1 MEHTQNIMKV
11 NDYTMSNSQRALQ
24 WRAGE
29 NISFRKPW
37 SCQKNDRFN
46 DHFLTNTPDSKT
58 GGFLNHAFI
67 NFEEKLICISNK
79 RYIRHQTARV
89 IVVNSVLFFIFAI
102 SSQVT
107 KASSEVC
114 SSTTLPN
121 LMESLERNTPHYKLP
136 PTCWGPTPLRK
147 TPLKRWNTLFGRGMR
162 GTLDTTTP
170 GGPEARVLTAPPTS
184 ETARWGNHFCFRYQ
198 ETKLLNFL
206 DMLGGVGGFCC

>member
-1 MEHTQNIMKV
+1 MHLST
-11 NDYTMSNSQRALQ
+11 L
-24 WRAGE
+24 
-29 NISFRKPW
+29 RK
-37 SCQKNDRFN
+37 NLF
-46 DHFLTNTPDSKT
+46 
-58 GGFLNHAFI
+58 AFT
-67 NFEEKLICISNK
+67 NK

-89 IVVNSVLFFIFAI
+89 IVVNSVLFIFAI

-136 PTCWGPTPLRK
+136 PTCWRPTPLRK
-147 TPLKRWNTLFGRGMR
+147 TPLKRWNTLFGRGIR

-170 GGPEARVLTAPPTS
+170 VGSEARVLTAPPTS

-206 DMLGGVGGFCC
+206 DMLGGVGGFLLGENHCSSCWEEKTQIHTGAKSQSWTVLRPKVPDKLHPLPHSFKPKPHLLPLKKARPAI